1 MVPIYTLL
9 YILVIKV
16 VERVSVSELNNIYMF
31 VLVSSLRLKVRVT
44 PALFISSISI
54 QPTSK
59 GMGGGS
65 DTGIAPGF
73 RIVTVPSSVTTR
85 KKSLIIVYS
94 LLASML
100 RLMRTCISTTY

>member
-1 MVPIYTLL
+1 M
-9 YILVIKV
+9 IKV
-16 VERVSVSELNNIYMF
+16 VERVSELNNIYMF

-73 RIVTVPSSVTTR
+73 RIVTVPSSVTTVHE
-85 KKSLIIVYS
+85 KKA
-94 LLASML
+94 LL
-100 RLMRTCISTTY
+100 

>member
-1 MVPIYTLL
+1 MIYMVPIYILL

-16 VERVSVSELNNIYMF
+16 VERVSELNNIYMF

-65 DTGIAPGF
+65 NTRYSA
-73 RIVTVPSSVTTR
+73 RVP
-85 KKSLIIVYS
+85 YS
-94 LLASML
+94 HSAE
-100 RLMRTCISTTY
+100 